1 MIFTI
6 YVFLSRHAIQFGP
19 YLGNHDTP
27 YSNSI
32 HSIKYVDIN
41 PIDPS
46 QLILP
51 TEPQALG
58 SSSSFATQPPF
69 LPGGGIAG
77 TLVSQRGGG
86 GSSHL
91 TLISNRHVG
100 MAFVDSHR
108 CNKWH
113 AMKYAFSTVSF
124 DMESPIVRTRWD
136 AMVLCS
142 QLELTHCPL

>member
-1 MIFTI
+1 MNSSSSGSGSGSSLWLYDLQDIFMLDQTCDS
-6 YVFLSRHAIQFGP
+6 VGP
-19 YLGNHDTP
+19 YLGNPDTP

-32 HSIKYVDIN
+32 HSVKYVDIN

-51 TEPQALG
+51 IEPQAPG

-91 TLISNRHVG
+91 RFISTHHV
-100 MAFVDSHR
+100 
-108 CNKWH
+108 
-113 AMKYAFSTVSF
+113 
-124 DMESPIVRTRWD
+124 
-136 AMVLCS
+136 
-142 QLELTHCPL
+142 